1 LGLENHFLF
10 SQLMESEMK
19 KNKNES
25 YKNGLRER
33 AEEFINKNPL
43 AIKEI
48 PPDDVKKLIEHL
60 QVHQIEL
67 EMQNEELRRAQLELE
82 EARDKYSDLY
92 DFAPVGYFA
101 ISDKGVILEA
111 NLTGAT
117 MLGVERAL
125 MIGKPFSKFINRD
138 DQDIYYHHQRE
149 LIETES
155 KQTCEL
161 GIVKKDGSQFHA
173 QMECIPVFDE
183 NGKLDQIRAAMTDIT
198 VRKRAEGE
206 KASLEVQLRQAQKME
221 SIGTIAGGI
230 AHEFNN
236 ILGVIIGNNELAL
249 MDMPD
254 WNPAKNCLKEIQK
267 ASLRAKDVVRNI
279 LSFARKTPAERTPIR
294 ISTVIKES
302 LKLLRASI
310 PTMIEIRQNIS
321 CEREMILADPT
332 EVNQV
337 LMNLCT
343 NAVHA
348 TGVEAG
354 ALEVGLEPIALDKDS
369 AAKYDGLNPG
379 DFVKLTVRDTG
390 HGIDP
395 EIIGRIFD
403 PYFTT
408 KSLAERTGMGLA
420 IVYGIVKKHD
430 GAIRVESEAG
440 KGTVFEVLFPL
451 HEGVVEQEVKEKPE
465 VLPKGTE
472 RILFVDDEP
481 SLVEMAER
489 MLRRL
494 GYDVETKTSSVEA
507 LDLFKEEPDRFDL
520 VITDIGM
527 PHMAGD
533 MLAQKLIKIRPDVP
547 VIICTGYS
555 DRMDEDNAKERGIK
569 AFVMKPLVMRDL
581 AKTVREVLD

>member
-206 KASLEVQLRQAQKME
+206 KARLEVQLRQAQKME

-254 WNPAKNCLKEIQK
+254 WNPAKNCLKEVQK

>member
-1 LGLENHFLF
+1 
-10 SQLMESEMK
+10 MK

-25 YKNGLRER
+25 YKNELRER

-48 PPDDVKKLIEHL
+48 PADDIKKLIEHL
-60 QVHQIEL
+60 QVHQVEL

-92 DFAPVGYFA
+92 DFAPVGYFS
-101 ISDKGVILEA
+101 ISDKGLILEA

-125 MIGKPFSKFINRD
+125 IIGKPFSKFINRD

-149 LIETES
+149 LIETKS

-206 KASLEVQLRQAQKME
+206 KASLEAQLRQAHKME
-221 SIGTIAGGI
+221 AIGTLAGGV

-279 LSFARKTPAERTPIR
+279 LSFARKTPAERTPIQ

-302 LKLLRASI
+302 LKLLRASV

-321 CEREMILADPT
+321 CERDMILADPT

-348 TGVEAG
+348 TGVKAG

-390 HGIDP
+390 YGIDP

-451 HEGVVEQEVKEKPE
+451 HEGVVEQEVKEEPE
-465 VLPKGTE
+465 VFPKGTE

-481 SLVEMAER
+481 SLVEIAER
-489 MLRRL
+489 MLRQL

-527 PHMAGD
+527 PLMAGD
-533 MLAQKLIKIRPDVP
+533 RLAQELIKIRPDVP

-555 DRMDEDNAKERGIK
+555 ECFSEEKAKEMGIK
-569 AFVMKPLVMRDL
+569 AFIMKPLGMRDL
-581 AKTVREVLD
+581 ANTVRKVLDEKKGDFGIYPYV

>member
-1 LGLENHFLF
+1 
-10 SQLMESEMK
+10 MK
-19 KNKNES
+19 KNKNKS
-25 YKNGLRER
+25 YNNGLKER
-33 AEEFINKNPL
+33 AEEFINKNPS
-43 AIKEI
+43 AIKKI
-48 PPDDVKKLIEHL
+48 PPDEVKKLIEHL
-60 QVHQIEL
+60 QVHQVEL

-92 DFAPVGYFA
+92 DFAPVGYFT
-101 ISDKGVILEA
+101 ISDKGMILEA

-117 MLGVERAL
+117 MLGVERGL

-138 DQDIYYHHQRE
+138 DQDIFYRHQRK
-149 LIETES
+149 LIET
-155 KQTCEL
+155 KNKLTCEL
-161 GIVKKDGSQFHA
+161 RIVKKDGSQFHA

-183 NGKLDQIRAAMTDIT
+183 NGKLDQIRAAMTEIT
-198 VRKRAEGE
+198 ERKRAEEE
-206 KASLEVQLRQAQKME
+206 KASLEAQLRQAHKME
-221 SIGTIAGGI
+221 AIGTLAGGV

-279 LSFARKTPAERTPIR
+279 LSFARKTPAERTPIQ

-302 LKLLRASI
+302 LKLLRASV

-321 CEREMILADPT
+321 CERDMILADPT

-348 TGVEAG
+348 TGVKAG

-390 HGIDP
+390 YGIDP

-451 HEGVVEQEVKEKPE
+451 HEGVVEQEVKEEPE
-465 VLPKGTE
+465 VFPKGTE

-489 MLRRL
+489 MLRQL
-494 GYDVETKTSSVEA
+494 GYDVDTKTSSIEA

-527 PHMAGD
+527 PLMAGD
-533 MLAQKLIKIRPDVP
+533 RLAQELIKIRPDVP

-555 DRMDEDNAKERGIK
+555 ECFSEEKAKEMGIK
-569 AFVMKPLVMRDL
+569 AFIMKPLGMRDL
-581 AKTVREVLD
+581 ANTVRKVLDEKKR

>member
-1 LGLENHFLF
+1 
-10 SQLMESEMK
+10 MESEMK

-149 LIETES
+149 LIETKS

-206 KASLEVQLRQAQKME
+206 KARLEVQLRQAQKME

-279 LSFARKTPAERTPIR
+279 LSFARKTPAERTPIQ

-569 AFVMKPLVMRDL
+569 AFVMKPLLMRDL

>member
-1 LGLENHFLF
+1 
-10 SQLMESEMK
+10 
-19 KNKNES
+19 
-25 YKNGLRER
+25 
-33 AEEFINKNPL
+33 
-43 AIKEI
+43 
-48 PPDDVKKLIEHL
+48 
-60 QVHQIEL
+60 
-67 EMQNEELRRAQLELE
+67 
-82 EARDKYSDLY
+82 
-92 DFAPVGYFA
+92 
-101 ISDKGVILEA
+101 
-111 NLTGAT
+111 

-125 MIGKPFSKFINRD
+125 IIGKPFSKFINRD

-149 LIETES
+149 LIETKS

-206 KASLEVQLRQAQKME
+206 KARLEVQLRRAQKME

-254 WNPAKNCLKEIQK
+254 WNPAKNCLKEVQK

-279 LSFARKTPAERTPIR
+279 LSFARKTPAERTPIQ

-569 AFVMKPLVMRDL
+569 AFVMKPLLMRDL

>member
-1 LGLENHFLF
+1 
-10 SQLMESEMK
+10 MESEMK

-206 KASLEVQLRQAQKME
+206 KARLEVQLRQAQKME

-279 LSFARKTPAERTPIR
+279 LSFAQKTPAERTPIQ

>member
-1 LGLENHFLF
+1 
-10 SQLMESEMK
+10 MESEMK

-206 KASLEVQLRQAQKME
+206 KARLEVQLRRAQKME

-440 KGTVFEVLFPL
+440 KGTIFEVLFPL

-569 AFVMKPLVMRDL
+569 AFVMKPLLMRDL

>member
-1 LGLENHFLF
+1 
-10 SQLMESEMK
+10 MESEMK

-206 KASLEVQLRQAQKME
+206 KARLEVQLRRAQKME

-279 LSFARKTPAERTPIR
+279 LSFAQKTPAERTPIQ

-440 KGTVFEVLFPL
+440 KGTIFEVLFPL

>member
-1 LGLENHFLF
+1 
-10 SQLMESEMK
+10 MESEMK

-149 LIETES
+149 LIETKS

-206 KASLEVQLRQAQKME
+206 KARLEVQLRQAQKME

-279 LSFARKTPAERTPIR
+279 LSFARKTPAERTPIQ

-440 KGTVFEVLFPL
+440 KGTIFEVLFPL

-569 AFVMKPLVMRDL
+569 AFVMKPLLMRDL